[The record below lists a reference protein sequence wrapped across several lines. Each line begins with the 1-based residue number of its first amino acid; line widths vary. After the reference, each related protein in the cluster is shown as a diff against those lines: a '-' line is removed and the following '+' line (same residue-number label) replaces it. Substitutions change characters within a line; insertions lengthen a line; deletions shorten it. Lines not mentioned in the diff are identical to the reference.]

1 MPREKKKL
9 SATATIITTADDD
22 DDDDDIITADDSS
35 GSDEGT
41 TTIPSNKKQRRGGT
55 PTETETE
62 TETDNNK
69 KQQQPPQTT
78 TTTAAAT
85 TTPAA
90 KAVIDTSND
99 NKKVASKLKIKTDM
113 SDTTTTTTIN
123 TNTNIISASNNSTS
137 NNKQQT
143 IKLTPTGGSGS
154 AMDNHPYARGAVI
167 EVLHGVK
174 EKNNNDDDENGSS
187 DGNIEDEHEN
197 MDCDD
202 DDDDFDEWWDKD
214 SDVEDDDDKDDN
226 DIDHEKKEDTTKE
239 KGEEDKSAKEGVIS
253 VRLCDVI
260 DRVSIEHHHH
270 HTSSN
275 DNNITTA
282 PSTTTTTTIWRYYVH
297 YRDFNRR
304 MDEWI
309 SMDRIV
315 SPPSVGN
322 AKARAIK
329 REEEKKKRLIQR
341 EKEKEEKRKAAIE
354 ARSVDVTAPRASRRR
369 STTNAGGATN
379 TTTTTST
386 ASAGGTSA
394 NNDSNSGSTQMTGN
408 NNNSTNSSNNGN
420 NAEDGNASDGGGGA
434 TTTTAAA
441 AEEGTRR
448 GTRLRRKST
457 NAKADAADDDDK
469 TVVAGNNNNNNN
481 NSNNNNAAAGGG
493 NGGGSAIPVGVH
505 LPVMAAEKGTTVS
518 LPTIVAEHSDRRTK
532 VGEHGV
538 VQTIAA
544 QELDEHEG
552 LDEASLRE
560 HEEVTKVKNVAFLEL
575 GAHQMSTW
583 YFSPLPKELLSE
595 RGYIEVLYVCE
606 FTLRMFSRKSEIR
619 RFQSRLPVDRRHP
632 PGNEIYRKGNLSMF
646 EVDGFEEKIYCQNLC
661 YIAKLFLDH
670 KTLYFDVDPFLFYV
684 LCEVD
689 ERGFH
694 PVGYYS
700 KEKYSDVGYNLACIL
715 TFPSHQ
721 RKGYGR
727 FLIAFSYELS
737 KKEEK
742 VGSPE
747 KPMSDLGQQAYKPYW
762 ASTIVDFL
770 LNQCPNASMSIMDIS
785 KMTSIMAE
793 DIVFTLNQLSILKII
808 NGVYFIAAE
817 EGLLRT
823 LAKKYPVKEPRVDAT
838 KLHWTPFIM
847 EVKRDKFSI
856 HSKKPSVEGEE
867 TRGAGG
873 F

>member
-1 MPREKKKL
+1 MPPKKKAATTT
-9 SATATIITTADDD
+9 STNDTATG
-22 DDDDDIITADDSS
+22 S
-35 GSDEGT
+35 GSGG
-41 TTIPSNKKQRRGGT
+41 PASKKQRRSST
-55 PTETETE
+55 
-62 TETDNNK
+62 NL
-69 KQQQPPQTT
+69 
-78 TTTAAAT
+78 AAKDKG
-85 TTPAA
+85 TPAA
-90 KAVIDTSND
+90 KSAAERKTDAAKD
-99 NKKVASKLKIKTDM
+99 KQQKKSSTDLKVKTDVASP
-113 SDTTTTTTIN
+113 N
-123 TNTNIISASNNSTS
+123 AAAASSSTNSTT
-137 NNKQQT
+137 NKNAKN
-143 IKLTPTGGSGS
+143 IKITPVSGSGS
-154 AMDNHPYARGAVI
+154 VMDNHPYARGSVI

-174 EKNNNDDDENGSS
+174 EKDEQDDDGIIGGEEKK
-187 DGNIEDEHEN
+187 DG
-197 MDCDD
+197 
-202 DDDDFDEWWDKD
+202 DDFDDWWDQD
-214 SDVEDDDDKDDN
+214 SDEENEDTSNEKHGEGEDDEKN
-226 DIDHEKKEDTTKE
+226 EKKSNNDENEVT
-239 KGEEDKSAKEGVIS
+239 IS
-253 VRLCDVI
+253 VRLCDII
-260 DRVSIEHHHH
+260 DRVAIANTNVDINVNKDDSKE
-270 HTSSN
+270 
-275 DNNITTA
+275 TA
-282 PSTTTTTTIWRYYVH
+282 AVVKYRYYVH

-315 SPPSVGN
+315 SPPSIGN

-329 REEEKKKRLIQR
+329 REEEKKKRMIQR
-341 EKEKEEKRKAAIE
+341 EKEKEEKRRAALK

-369 STTNAGGATN
+369 STAGVTP
-379 TTTTTST
+379 ST
-386 ASAGGTSA
+386 GPGSASAS
-394 NNDSNSGSTQMTGN
+394 
-408 NNNSTNSSNNGN
+408 
-420 NAEDGNASDGGGGA
+420 
-434 TTTTAAA
+434 
-441 AEEGTRR
+441 
-448 GTRLRRKST
+448 L
-457 NAKADAADDDDK
+457 
-469 TVVAGNNNNNNN
+469 GNNNNNTNGSGGGTQSG
-481 NSNNNNAAAGGG
+481 NSNNNNSNSGGVNANAEGSAADGGGIAASSADKNDNNNVEQEGIRRGTRTRRRSTAAGGDADDAATSGG
-493 NGGGSAIPVGVH
+493 NTNNAGVGGDNVSN
-505 LPVMAAEKGTTVS
+505 LPIMAAEKGTVA
-518 LPTIVAEHSDRRTK
+518 LPAIAATDSTK
-532 VGEHGV
+532 VGEHV

-552 LDEASLRE
+552 LDDAALRE

-575 GAHQMSTW
+575 GPHQMSTW

-595 RGYIEVLYVCE
+595 HGFIEVLYVCE
-606 FTLRMFSRKSEIR
+606 FTLRMFSRKQEIR
-619 RFQSRLPVDRRHP
+619 RFQARLPADRRHP
-632 PGNEIYRKGNLSMF
+632 PGNEIYRSGNLSMF
-646 EVDGFEEKIYCQNLC
+646 EVDGFEERIYCQNLC

-689 ERGFH
+689 DRGFH

-770 LNQCPNASMSIMDIS
+770 LNQCPNANSMSIMDIS

-823 LAKKYPVKEPRVDAT
+823 LAKKYPVKNPKVDAS
-838 KLHWTPFIM
+838 KLHWTPFVM
-847 EVKRDKFSI
+847 EVRRDKFSI

>member
-1 MPREKKKL
+1 MPPKKKVASTTDA
-9 SATATIITTADDD
+9 SAAGGGP
-22 DDDDDIITADDSS
+22 SS
-35 GSDEGT
+35 
-41 TTIPSNKKQRRGGT
+41 KKQRRGSTSGASNNT
-55 PTETETE
+55 PSKEKEEVETPE
-62 TETDNNK
+62 
-69 KQQQPPQTT
+69 
-78 TTTAAAT
+78 
-85 TTPAA
+85 
-90 KAVIDTSND
+90 ND
-99 NKKVASKLKIKTDM
+99 VKNPKDLKIKTDV
-113 SDTTTTTTIN
+113 
-123 TNTNIISASNNSTS
+123 ASTNNSK
-137 NNKQQT
+137 NPKH
-143 IKLTPTGGSGS
+143 IKITPVSGSGS
-154 AMDNHPYARGAVI
+154 AMDNHPYARGSVI

-174 EKNNNDDDENGSS
+174 EKDESEDDSIGEEKKDGDNTDDFDDWWDQDSDEEENETSS
-187 DGNIEDEHEN
+187 DGGEEKDSQN
-197 MDCDD
+197 DD
-202 DDDDFDEWWDKD
+202 DDDDK
-214 SDVEDDDDKDDN
+214 KKRK
-226 DIDHEKKEDTTKE
+226 EKDTTT
-239 KGEEDKSAKEGVIS
+239 IS
-253 VRLCDVI
+253 VRLCDII
-260 DRVSIEHHHH
+260 DRVAVE
-270 HTSSN
+270 SSTGDEGEN
-275 DNNITTA
+275 TR
-282 PSTTTTTTIWRYYVH
+282 WRYYVH

-315 SPPSVGN
+315 SPPSIGN

-329 REEEKKKRLIQR
+329 REEEKKKRMLQR
-341 EKEKEEKRKAAIE
+341 EKEKEEKRRAAME
-354 ARSVDVTAPRASRRR
+354 ARSVDVSAPRASRRR
-369 STTNAGGATN
+369 STAGTPTNAGNTAFAETSVSGNVEN
-379 TTTTTST
+379 TTAEGNPLSASSDT
-386 ASAGGTSA
+386 A
-394 NNDSNSGSTQMTGN
+394 
-408 NNNSTNSSNNGN
+408 
-420 NAEDGNASDGGGGA
+420 NAS
-434 TTTTAAA
+434 
-441 AEEGTRR
+441 EEGTRR
-448 GTRLRRKST
+448 GTRMRRRST
-457 NAKADAADDDDK
+457 
-469 TVVAGNNNNNNN
+469 
-481 NSNNNNAAAGGG
+481 AAGGEADDAAVEKTTEEK
-493 NGGGSAIPVGVH
+493 NAP
-505 LPVMAAEKGTTVS
+505 LMAAEKGT
-518 LPTIVAEHSDRRTK
+518 VALSTAADSTK
-532 VGEHGV
+532 VGEHV

-552 LDEASLRE
+552 LDDAALRE

-595 RGYIEVLYVCE
+595 QGYIEVLYVCE
-606 FTLRMFSRKSEIR
+606 FTLRMFSRKQEIR
-619 RFQSRLPVDRRHP
+619 RFQSRLPADRRHP
-632 PGNEIYRKGNLSMF
+632 PGNEIYRCGNLSMF
-646 EVDGFEEKIYCQNLC
+646 EVDGFEERIYCQNLC

-770 LNQCPNASMSIMDIS
+770 LNQCPNANSMSIMDIS

-823 LAKKYPVKEPRVDAT
+823 LAKKYPVKKPRVDPS
-838 KLHWTPFIM
+838 KLHWTPFVTD
-847 EVKRDKFSI
+847 VKRDKFSI

-867 TRGAGG
+867 TRGTGG